1 MWCSWSF
8 CWKLSGRR
16 SSLSFVAELSGY
28 WSGAVGSPLA
38 AIKGEPS
45 REGSRLWGQQNWSL
59 ETVSEIIFRDKPLQ
73 HTLKHPTAR
82 SSWSQPIYLLFNF
95 KSCCFFFF
103 THFMLGDNSPRLSC
117 VSACLMLGYTD
128 CFCSRLSFHEYLYS
142 KYLWKME
149 RVSSSKVDGIY
160 YCPVNKN
167 NLPLGQRSGETY
179 CPL

>member
-1 MWCSWSF
+1 MSLIKLADCFFILIWFVRTDQLWMPHHWLWARTISF
-8 CWKLSGRR
+8 SRNLLGSGCN
-16 SSLSFVAELSGY
+16 
-28 WSGAVGSPLA
+28 W
-38 AIKGEPS
+38 
-45 REGSRLWGQQNWSL
+45 EGSRLWGQQNWSL

-103 THFMLGDNSPRLSC
+103 THFMLGDNSPRLFC
-117 VSACLMLGYTD
+117 VSACLILRYTD

-149 RVSSSKVDGIY
+149 RVSSSEVDGIW
-160 YCPVNKN
+160 
-167 NLPLGQRSGETY
+167 LLSSE
-179 CPL
+179 